1 MLSSLSPSTAP
12 SISSLWLGW
21 GVVSDLALRWFEIVF
36 IFPRQVHKFF
46 SKLFLVHRITM
57 KFGTEIKETS

>member
-1 MLSSLSPSTAP
+1 MSQVYY
-12 SISSLWLGW
+12 IR
-21 GVVSDLALRWFEIVF
+21 LRWFEVVF

-46 SKLFLVHRITM
+46 SNLCMVHRITM